1 MPKVLSTAKQAK
13 QQKTQDTSNKATS
26 SVTSAPLLSNPDY
39 VMQLQRTIGNQAVQ
53 KMVKNQ
59 TKPTIQRMPTRNQVI
74 RTVGLPSGG
83 ASGKT
88 QRFMSFLTSLNVLDD
103 YVMQNTLA
111 ANRTGVMDQF
121 KMLDSLYGNIATA
134 AEAYYDNLGF
144 IAKKSDR
151 AKYVKSLIPVIA
163 KEKAQLVPIMMRM
176 IDMVGKYNP
185 PPKLFIVLSANQNIG
200 GAVQLNKANSTG
212 SAGGAMNQVN
222 FYDEGVFKAPKMNLS
237 TASLQAGDN
246 SAAMVEG
253 TAKGMKGSA
262 ADNEYWIA
270 GQDLRLKGTDNL
282 ANREVAMSY
291 LDRLLGAGMIVRTEK
306 ALEKDG
312 VNTRSGVVMQ
322 NAGGQTGGEF
332 VGEKGKDAT
341 KNNAFMQGMSKLQL
355 LDVLALQI
363 DRHQGN
369 YKVITDDSGT
379 VKGVM
384 GFDHDMS
391 FGRRDGWVQ
400 GSTKEI
406 PGLAKYVDRQLAQA
420 IVDLDPGVLKMVM
433 STLLEPDVVE
443 ALLAR
448 LAKLKAFLQENM
460 DKWLNPTEWET
471 AMNNPDF
478 KDDKSY
484 FNKIN
489 N

>member
-1 MPKVLSTAKQAK
+1 MSKVLSTAKQVK
-13 QQKTQDTSNKATS
+13 QQKTQDTSAKA
-26 SVTSAPLLSNPDY
+26 VTPSNTTPLLSNPAY
-39 VMQLQRTIGNQAVQ
+39 VMQLQRTVGNQAVQ

-59 TKPTIQRMPTRNQVI
+59 TKTTIQRMPTRNQVI
-74 RTVGLPSGG
+74 RQVGLPSGG
-83 ASGKT
+83 ASSKT

-103 YVMQNTLA
+103 YITQNTLA
-111 ANRTGVMDQF
+111 PNRTGVMDQF
-121 KMLDSLYGNIATA
+121 KMLDSLYGNIATT
-134 AEAYYDNLGF
+134 AETYYENLGF
-144 IAKKSDR
+144 IDKKSDR
-151 AKYVKSLIPVIA
+151 AKYIKSLIPIIA
-163 KEKAQLVPIMMRM
+163 QEKAQLVPIMMRM
-176 IDMVGKYNP
+176 IDMASKYNP
-185 PPKLFIVLSANQNIG
+185 SPKLYLVLSSNQNIG
-200 GAVQLNKANSTG
+200 GPVQLDKKDSTG
-212 SAGGAMNQVN
+212 TAGGGMNQVN
-222 FYDEGVFKAPKMNLS
+222 FYDEGVFKAPKMNIS
-237 TASLQAGDN
+237 TENLQGE
-246 SAAMVEG
+246 EG
-253 TAKGMKGSA
+253 KAIEEGKSKGMGAMA
-262 ADNEYWIA
+262 AQNEYWIA

-312 VNTRSGVVMQ
+312 VNTRSGVVME

-332 VGEKGKDAT
+332 VDEKGKDAT

-369 YKVITDDSGT
+369 YKVITDETGA
-379 VKGVM
+379 VKGVK

-391 FGRRDGWVQ
+391 FGRRDGWVK

-433 STLLEPDVVE
+433 STLLEPDVVD

-448 LAKLKAFLQENM
+448 LAKLKTFLQENM
-460 DKWLNPTEWET
+460 DKWLNPTDWET
-471 AMNNPDF
+471 AMANPDF